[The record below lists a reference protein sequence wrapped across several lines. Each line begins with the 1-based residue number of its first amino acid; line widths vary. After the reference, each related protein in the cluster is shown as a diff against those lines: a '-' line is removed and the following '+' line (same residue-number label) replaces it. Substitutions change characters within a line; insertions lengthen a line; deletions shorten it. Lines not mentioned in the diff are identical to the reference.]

1 MDIFDSHQH
10 CGDTIPGWGETFG
23 RGAAPDPVAAD
34 LAGRLP
40 MLDAHGIRQAL
51 MMPSMSYERVD
62 ALGAVRALNDRAAA
76 FKRVRPD
83 RFPVALGT
91 IDLWLGRAALDE
103 ARRVLHE
110 LRLDGIAWHHR
121 LQGTYID
128 DPRMH
133 PILDELARAG
143 KPALIHCFA
152 DSTFEAP
159 WRLENLAEAHREV
172 QFIAADIFS
181 SYNQSVWATRLARRH
196 PNLWFDTAAMS
207 STAHSFAQL
216 IADASDDRL
225 LFGSNCYGPL
235 MSDWEPSA
243 IGTIRRSSS
252 IPEDSKAK
260 ILGGN
265 ARRLFGLA

>member
-10 CGDTIPGWGETFG
+10 CGDTIPGWGETFR

-128 DPRMH
+128 VDRR
-133 PILDELARAG
+133 AREVG
-143 KPALIHCFA
+143 GPLRTPHHR
-152 DSTFEAP
+152 EAP
-159 WRLENLAEAHREV
+159 GCDLVRVLAP
-172 QFIAADIFS
+172 
-181 SYNQSVWATRLARRH
+181 RLAATGLERE
-196 PNLWFDTAAMS
+196 PPAEDLSDGEAAA
-207 STAHSFAQL
+207 T
-216 IADASDDRL
+216 
-225 LFGSNCYGPL
+225 GV
-235 MSDWEPSA
+235 
-243 IGTIRRSSS
+243 
-252 IPEDSKAK
+252 
-260 ILGGN
+260 
-265 ARRLFGLA
+265 LALQHVGE